1 MKLQI
6 FGIDAGAPDYCDI
19 EEADDMETAARNV
32 FALVSDDIVF
42 SSDAII
48 EMIRDIRK
56 GVSGVLYPAAPSA
69 ANSGTEIAVDGDT
82 WTISISS
89 AYIDENDEV
98 SGYDNVRWKGVFEA
112 VTEEQFTTDTFHPD
126 TVIIA
131 DGDYDALLRKDAVHD
146 FRITRL
152 LNK

>member
-6 FGIDAGAPDYCDI
+6 FGIDAGDPDLCDI
-19 EEADDMETAARNV
+19 EEAGDMEAAARSV

-56 GVSGVLYPAAPSA
+56 GMSGVLYPAAPSA

-98 SGYDNVRWKGVFEA
+98 SGHDHVRWSGVFEA
-112 VTEEQFTTDTFHPD
+112 VTEDQFTTDAMD
-126 TVIIA
+126 LETVIVVNG
-131 DGDYDALLRKDAVHD
+131 DGDALLRKDAVHD
-146 FRITRL
+146 FRITRHF
-152 LNK
+152 NK